1 MADEPAAKSDAPE
14 KADGPEPFNPSGVV
28 GTVERFLADQEAEA
42 SAKSA
47 AKDQPAPSGTTAG
60 EQKAGPAPP
69 EKKPAL
75 RLVNEKGELVLDRF
89 KSDGEEIFLEDPEAV
104 KTWLGFGRH
113 HNLKGEDLKRR
124 EEALQK
130 EVESLA
136 QGRPMFEQLMTAL
149 QEGRVKIVEPGGATS
164 KKEDTKPGTGEVEE
178 DDSLLDPATAKLTKD
193 LRETR
198 KELETTKATVK
209 ELKDG
214 LSFREI
220 EKVTT
225 TIAGKVKAAKE
236 KYKFADDDQVWT
248 FLAET
253 DEKTSKL
260 KYTEEEAVKL
270 SHESQ
275 VKKFQ
280 SWLEAEHPEFAKVSD
295 SEKKTIIAD
304 YLETKQTKEEAPV
317 GKPSGIPV
325 GTAPKEK
332 VITSLK
338 DGVDQFFKDH
348 GADLA
353 AANKS

>member
-1 MADEPAAKSDAPE
+1 MADEPAAKPDAPE

-28 GTVERFLADQEAEA
+28 GTVERFLKDQEAEA

-47 AKDQPAPSGTTAG
+47 AKDQPALSGTTAG

-69 EKKPAL
+69 EKKPTL

-89 KSDGEEIFLEDPEAV
+89 KSDGEEVFLEDPEAV

-130 EVESLA
+130 EVEALG

-149 QEGRVKIVEPGGATS
+149 QEGRVKIVEPGGAPP
-164 KKEDTKPGTGEVEE
+164 KKDEAKPGAGEAEE

-198 KELETTKATVK
+198 KELDTTKAMVK
-209 ELKDG
+209 ELTDSIK
-214 LSFREI
+214 LREV

-225 TIAGKVKAAKE
+225 TIAEKIKSAKE

-253 DEKTSKL
+253 DDKTGKL
-260 KYTEEEAVKL
+260 KYTEEEAVKM
-270 SHESQ
+270 SHERQ
-275 VKKFQ
+275 IQKFQ
-280 SWLEAEHPEFAKVSD
+280 GWAEAEHPEFAKVSD
-295 SEKKTIIAD
+295 TERKRIIAE

-353 AANKS
+353 AASKS